1 MGYEGYHLVKE
12 EKIGGK
18 ITMPL
23 HTIFLSL
30 IIFKWK
36 KTNKHTTS

>member
-1 MGYEGYHLVKE
+1 MGYEGYHLVEE

-30 IIFKWK
+30 IFKLK
-36 KTNKHTTS
+36 KTNKNTNS